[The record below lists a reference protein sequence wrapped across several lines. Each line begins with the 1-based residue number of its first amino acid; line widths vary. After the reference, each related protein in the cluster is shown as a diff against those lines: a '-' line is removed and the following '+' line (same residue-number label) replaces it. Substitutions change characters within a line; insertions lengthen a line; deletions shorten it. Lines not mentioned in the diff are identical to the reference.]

1 MNDAKDF
8 DDKVIDIKKTPLW
21 LKIGAG
27 ILIGLIVFVITYAM
41 MYIML
46 P

>member
-1 MNDAKDF
+1 MDDAKDF
-8 DDKVIDIKKTPLW
+8 DEKTIEKKETPLW
-21 LKIGAG
+21 LKIAAG
-27 ILIGLIVFVITYAM
+27 ILIGLIVFVITYAV